1 MLKATL
7 DGANYNPTRK
17 SVFNDSG
24 VQNKMKT
31 WGNGTYLPAVLDN
44 LNKYATLG
52 WPPEPEQTF
61 VGTRWDQ
68 ALQEIWSGSD
78 AQSALDSAK
87 QDIDA
92 HMKEVGIVK

>member
-1 MLKATL
+1 MQQATL
-7 DGANYNPTRK
+7 NGGNYNPTRA
-17 SVFNDSG
+17 SVFNDPT
-24 VQNKMKT
+24 VQQKMAG

-68 ALQEIWSGSD
+68 ALQEIWSGNDSP
-78 AQSALDSAK
+78 AVAGLRQSRTSTTT
-87 QDIDA
+87 
-92 HMKEVGIVK
+92 